1 MRADAHENRQ
11 AILIA
16 AWRMLSTDGIDVSMR
31 TIASEAGVG
40 IGTLYRHF
48 PTKQDLLTG
57 LFDYG
62 RERLIDIIDRHTAGW
77 ENAQQATEA
86 WSSFVHSVAELQLGA
101 IATQVVP
108 TIVENLDFEADLVPR
123 MNELMEQLERV
134 LHRARRWN
142 LLREDV
148 DALHFHLGLAAIT
161 RPLPDTA
168 QQFVPDYQPWLV
180 ETYIRGLKP

>member
-11 AILIA
+11 AILTA
-16 AWRMLSTDGIDVSMR
+16 AWRLFSTIGIDVSMR

-77 ENAQQATEA
+77 ENVRQATET
-86 WSSFVHSVAELQLGA
+86 WNSFVHSVAGLQLSL
-101 IATQVVP
+101 IH
-108 TIVENLDFEADLVPR
+108 I
-123 MNELMEQLERV
+123 
-134 LHRARRWN
+134 
-142 LLREDV
+142 
-148 DALHFHLGLAAIT
+148 
-161 RPLPDTA
+161 
-168 QQFVPDYQPWLV
+168 
-180 ETYIRGLKP
+180 

>member
-11 AILIA
+11 AILTA
-16 AWRMLSTDGIDVSMR
+16 AWKLFSTIGIDVSMR

-48 PTKQDLLTG
+48 PAKNDLLIG
-57 LFDYG
+57 IFDYG
-62 RERLIDIIDRHTAGW
+62 RERLINIIDRHTTGW
-77 ENAQQATEA
+77 DDAQQAAET
-86 WSSFVHSVAELQLGA
+86 WNSFVHSVAELELGV
-101 IATQVVP
+101 IVTQVGP
-108 TIVENLDFEADLVPR
+108 TIVENVDFEADLAPR

-134 LHRARRWN
+134 LHRARRWA

-148 DALHFHLGLAAIT
+148 DTLHFHLGLAVVA
-161 RPLPDTA
+161 RPLTDDA
-168 QQFVPDYQPWLV
+168 RKLVPDYQPWLV